1 MESLPDNKRKRR
13 LEKMMRAFRASA
25 GGFAVLVVLSLA
37 LAMGLTGCGSSSSD
51 NNSPEVNAFVGTWA
65 LYGGDTIQGS
75 IAWYVN
81 FREDGTYNVTMNADG
96 TGQKVYGTYTVTD
109 GALVGPFTNPR
120 VGEGRVEA
128 TITNGVM
135 HLDFIEYWHT
145 PNKVVPYTGSK
156 L

>member
-1 MESLPDNKRKRR
+1 
-13 LEKMMRAFRASA
+13 MMRALRTKTV
-25 GGFAVLVVLSLA
+25 GFAVLLILSLA
-37 LAMGLTGCGSSSSD
+37 PTMGLTGCGSSSSD
-51 NNSPEVNAFVGTWA
+51 NDSPDVNEFVGTWA
-65 LYGGDTIQGS
+65 LYDGNTIQGS

-81 FREDGTYNVTMNADG
+81 FREDGTFNITMNADG

-109 GALVGPFTNPR
+109 GQLVGPFKNPG

-128 TITNGVM
+128 TITNNVM

-145 PNKVVPYTGSK
+145 PNKVMPFTGTK